1 MPLYDY
7 RCTSCGRT
15 TEVRHGFDD
24 KNDAPCPHCGATLAR
39 VFNPAPILFKGSG
52 FYINDSRPS
61 TPPSAQPSPTPEGT
75 TDAKT
80 EVKTESK
87 TESGSK
93 TKTEGKTE
101 PKKTSAAP
109 ETKTESKSGS
119 AA

>member
-15 TEVRHGFDD
+15 TEIRHGFDD
-24 KNDAPCPHCGATLAR
+24 KNDAPCPHCGAILAR

-61 TPPSAQPSPTPEGT
+61 SPSSAQASSTPDGK

-80 EVKTESK
+80 DVKTESK
-87 TESGSK
+87 TESGS
-93 TKTEGKTE
+93 E
-101 PKKTSAAP
+101 PKTGGKAEPKAPAAS